1 LADDQPLFQTQ
12 ILLHPYLHKE
22 TFICMRKQSAMPI
35 MPDMSHTLNFLM
47 ARQIFCPPSP
57 VNSKKLSQF
66 LLPTQFC
73 PFVNVT
79 EYLLLNVSFPI
90 LCFCCSVYQD
100 LFCHKSTVILC
111 SFNLRTFS
119 IRNRT
124 YFKIAYLILQEIQ
137 RIILK
142 NPLNTRQNA
151 CACP

>member
-1 LADDQPLFQTQ
+1 MADDQPLFQTQ

-35 MPDMSHTLNFLM
+35 MPAMSHTLNFLM

-57 VNSKKLSQF
+57 VNSKKFSQF

-124 YFKIAYLILQEIQ
+124 HFKDCLLNITRNPENYFK
-137 RIILK
+137 K
-142 NPLNTRQNA
+142 PS
-151 CACP
+151 